1 MGPISSHVEQLAV
14 EVDVFF
20 PVLCGFAARM
30 VYAFDHL
37 NNVLITYYGIY
48 SSTTGTLRVG
58 GPILL

>member
-14 EVDVFF
+14 EVHVFF

-30 VYAFDHL
+30 VYASNYL
-37 NNVLITYYGIY
+37 NNVSITYYGIY
-48 SSTTGTLRVG
+48 SSTTSTLRVS